1 LVRGIGVL
9 LSKVGC
15 VLDGMVEV
23 GGGSGRKKGGLWME
37 GKEAYVDDVAAGTR
51 LAGTQQ
57 QACDSASDGVLSAV
71 RDRK

>member
-1 LVRGIGVL
+1 
-9 LSKVGC
+9 
-15 VLDGMVEV
+15 MVEV

-37 GKEAYVDDVAAGTR
+37 GKEAYVDDVAAATR

-71 RDRK
+71 RGRK

>member
-1 LVRGIGVL
+1 ML

-23 GGGSGRKKGGLWME
+23 GGSSGRKKGGLWME
-37 GKEAYVDDVAAGTR
+37 GKEAYVDDVAAATR

-57 QACDSASDGVLSAV
+57 QACDGASDGVLGAV